1 MLQFFYE
8 DASEIQA
15 GIDEAGR
22 GCFAGPVVAAAVCW
36 DTEWLVQHQNEHP
49 EINIIKDSKKLSAK
63 QRKSCYELIQKYAKE
78 YHVAFVS
85 HDEIDKINI
94 LNSTYKAM
102 HDALDHLHVHFEKIL
117 VDGNSFKSY
126 KNKKEDSELFIVPHL
141 CVTNGDNIYFSIAS
155 ASILAKVSR
164 DEYIDKI
171 CDDNPE
177 YQEHYQW
184 KNNKCYGTKKH
195 MEGIQKYG
203 ITPFHRKTFGICK
216 DYC

>member
-1 MLQFFYE
+1 MLHFFYE

-49 EINIIKDSKKLSAK
+49 EIKINKDSKKRSAK
-63 QRKSCYELIQKYAKE
+63 QRKSCYEFIQKYAKD